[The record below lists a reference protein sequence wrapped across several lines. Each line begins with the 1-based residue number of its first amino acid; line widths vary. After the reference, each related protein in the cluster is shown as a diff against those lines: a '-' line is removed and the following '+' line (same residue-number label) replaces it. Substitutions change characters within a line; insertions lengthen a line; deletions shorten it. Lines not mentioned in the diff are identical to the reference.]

1 MGPAPKRLKQGK
13 TVAAGCD
20 PLPSAA
26 HGKEGVD
33 GSSASESSAKAPE
46 IGDDRDDQALD
57 EAIDLA
63 RSMEGR
69 LTLITVAARPAIWP
83 SAYQAAVTDDE
94 LEATAQELVDEAA
107 ARVPDE
113 ISTATLVRIGRPA
126 DEIVRRA
133 KEGGYDLIMM
143 GARGRGA
150 ATSILLGSVS
160 HGVLNQSP
168 AAVLIVHADEPELE
182 EA

>member
-1 MGPAPKRLKQGK
+1 MFHNIL
-13 TVAAGCD
+13 VAA
-20 PLPSAA
+20 
-26 HGKEGVD
+26 D
-33 GSSASESSAKAPE
+33 GSAHSV
-46 IGDDRDDQALD
+46 RVLQ

-63 RSMEGR
+63 RSVEGR
-69 LTLITVAARPAIWP
+69 LTLITVAARPVIWP

-94 LEATAQELVDEAA
+94 LEDTAQEILDEAA
-107 ARVPDE
+107 AKVPDD
-113 ISTATLVRIGRPA
+113 IPTATLVRIGRLA

-133 KEGGYDLIMM
+133 KEGGDDLIVM

-168 AAVLIVHADEPELE
+168 GAVLIVHADEADLE
-182 EA
+182 ETA

>member
-1 MGPAPKRLKQGK
+1 MFHNII
-13 TVAAGCD
+13 VA
-20 PLPSAA
+20 
-26 HGKEGVD
+26 VD
-33 GSSASESSAKAPE
+33 GSAHGA
-46 IGDDRDDQALD
+46 RALE

-69 LTLITVAARPAIWP
+69 LTLITVATRPAIWP

-113 ISTATLVRIGRPA
+113 ISTATLVRVGRPA

-133 KEGGYDLIMM
+133 NEGGYDLIVM

-168 AAVLIVHADEPELE
+168 AAVLIVHADKAELE
-182 EA
+182 DA

>member
-1 MGPAPKRLKQGK
+1 MFHNIL
-13 TVAAGCD
+13 VAA
-20 PLPSAA
+20 
-26 HGKEGVD
+26 D
-33 GSSASESSAKAPE
+33 GSAHSA
-46 IGDDRDDQALD
+46 RALE

-63 RSMEGR
+63 RSVDGR
-69 LTLITVAARPAIWP
+69 LTLITVAARP
-83 SAYQAAVTDDE
+83 V
-94 LEATAQELVDEAA
+94 
-107 ARVPDE
+107 

-133 KEGGYDLIMM
+133 NEGGYDLIVM

-168 AAVLIVHADEPELE
+168 AAVLIVHADKPELE
-182 EA
+182 DA

>member
-1 MGPAPKRLKQGK
+1 
-13 TVAAGCD
+13 
-20 PLPSAA
+20 
-26 HGKEGVD
+26 
-33 GSSASESSAKAPE
+33 
-46 IGDDRDDQALD
+46 
-57 EAIDLA
+57 
-63 RSMEGR
+63 MEGR
-69 LTLITVAARPAIWP
+69 LTLITVAARPVIRP

-133 KEGGYDLIMM
+133 KEGGYDLIVM